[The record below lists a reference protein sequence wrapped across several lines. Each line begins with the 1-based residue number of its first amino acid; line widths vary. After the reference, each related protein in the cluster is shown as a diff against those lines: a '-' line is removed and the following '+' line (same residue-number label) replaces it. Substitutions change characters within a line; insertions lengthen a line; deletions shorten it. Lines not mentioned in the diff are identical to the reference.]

1 MGGLI
6 ALLILGWGIG
16 LLLMATIAA
25 GSIAEA
31 RGRSKGNWQLLALM
45 YGIFAVIAVYL
56 MPPLTTIP
64 AASRSPTPT
73 APPTPSTRP

>member
-6 ALLILGWGIG
+6 AIFVLGWGIG
-16 LLLMATIAA
+16 LLVMVMTAA

-31 RGRSKGNWQLLALM
+31 KGRGKGNWQLLALM

-56 MPPLTTIP
+56 MPPLTTMP
-64 AASRSPTPT
+64 AAPRSAT
-73 APPTPSTRP
+73 APAPPIPSTRR